1 MDQRTRS
8 LLAEQDGI
16 VARRQLLELGLSAHD
31 LARLVRRRE
40 LARVHPGVLV
50 DHTGPLT
57 WNQKAWA
64 AVLYGGRSALS
75 HGSAIRAAEGPGRRG
90 QVGDEPIDIAV
101 DRHRKVVAPAGVRVH
116 RLTGLEDRVLWNLG
130 PPRVRYE
137 DAAIDVA
144 LGAVTD
150 LGALGT
156 IAAVCQS
163 RRTTAGRLLQQV
175 DARERVSRRDWLSG
189 VLRDVAEGTCSVLE
203 HGYLQKVE
211 RAHGLPTAGRQVRG
225 LASVGVVYRDADY
238 GRVVL
243 ELDGR
248 LFHDSTEQRDLDF
261 ERDLDL
267 AVEGRTAARL
277 SWGQVYGRPC
287 STAGKV
293 GALLQRHGWRDCPRR
308 CGPDCGLV
316 VPGIGLSAMNSPAGR

>member
-1 MDQRTRS
+1 MRCREPDAAAMDQLTRT
-8 LLAEQDGI
+8 LLAHQDGV
-16 VARRQLLELGLSAHD
+16 VARRQLLEAGVGVND
-31 LARLVRRRE
+31 LARMVRRRE
-40 LARVHPGVLV
+40 LARIHPGVFC
-50 DHTGPLT
+50 DHTGPLA

-75 HGSAIRAAEGPGRRG
+75 HQSAIRAAEGPGRRG
-90 QVGDEPIDIAV
+90 RLGDEPIQIAI
-101 DRHRKVVAPAGVRVH
+101 DRQRKVVGPPGVRVH
-116 RLTGLEDRVLWNLG
+116 RMAGLEDRVLWNLG

-144 LGAVTD
+144 LTEPTD
-150 LGALGT
+150 YDALGVL
-156 IAAVCQS
+156 AAACQS
-163 RRTTAGRLLQQV
+163 RRTTARRLLMEV
-175 DARERVSRRDWLSG
+175 DARARVARRDWMGS

-203 HGYLQKVE
+203 HGYLDLVE
-211 RAHGLPTAGRQVRG
+211 RAHGLPTAQRQRRAR
-225 LASVGVVYRDADY
+225 ASVGVVSRDADY

-277 SWGQVYGRPC
+277 SWGQVYGRAC
-287 STAGKV
+287 TTAGKV
-293 GALLQRHGWRDCPRR
+293 GAILQRHGWRGSPWP
-308 CGPDCGLV
+308 CGPDCRLV
-316 VPGIGLSAMNSPAGR
+316 VPGCR